1 MSAGLSFGALP
12 TFADLD
18 PSQQAALIARIQ
30 AQYGQGDQP
39 PAPGGPAAPA
49 GLLGQ
54 GDPQTTGAI
63 PGQGAQPVAMSE
75 ADAQR
80 MEQAMASPQDRAAL
94 GPVPGSPDHL
104 LYDRAGMGGGANP
117 FSGSAGGAIPQAE
130 AMGAR
135 PAPMPPQRP
144 SEADLLAAP
153 TATGSVSGMNPGM
166 PQGQRVASSAYQ
178 PDAPAVGPRSAGMP
192 PVGRFSDPSRV
203 APPASGDFDPLTGAP
218 VSGQPRP
225 LGAPQSAVSPAGAA
239 AATAASGQGSQP
251 GFFERFAQGI
261 GNPQISDLL
270 LNVGIGLMSQRG
282 FGPGVAAG
290 LQGYQT
296 SQSGSLKNQ
305 LQQIQFLQQQQ
316 AQQATYDHLTRT
328 LKLDPAT
335 AKAAVLNSTLLSNVL
350 AQAKPNLQTI
360 GGQIYDLNKNG
371 GVPSQANLVGPANGP
386 PAGYRMGADGQSLE
400 FIPGGEA
407 DPAVK
412 ERNARAVATDKEQTP
427 LLDIDARRKAG
438 IPDNDTRAA
447 WADPNGKVTF
457 NDGPP
462 PLAGKPG
469 TTFYDRGTQ
478 KPILT
483 VPSAK
488 PDGFDTETKLR
499 GEFSKQLGTFADVH
513 DGYGRLI
520 AATKQREANPGSVSP
535 ASDISLVFGYMK
547 MLDPGSVVRE
557 GEYATAKNAAG
568 VPERVLNAYNKA
580 LSGEFLSDNQRRDFL
595 GQASEL
601 YGTARKTAEGVAER
615 YRGLATSYGADPS
628 RSVYL
633 PEMPTPPKLGQPATP
648 TNAAAS
654 RYQELMTNG
663 MSKADAFAQMRKEGL

>member
-12 TFADLD
+12 AFADLTPD
-18 PSQQAALIARIQ
+18 QQAMVMQALQ
-30 AQYGQGDQP
+30 GQGQP
-39 PAPGGPAAPA
+39 ANAPPAAP
-49 GLLGQ
+49 GSLLGQ
-54 GDPQTTGAI
+54 ADPQATGAI
-63 PGQGAQPVAMSE
+63 PDRGGPQVAMTE
-75 ADAQR
+75 GDTRRLEEQMGMRVPGGGQQR
-80 MEQAMASPQDRAAL
+80 
-94 GPVPGSPDHL
+94 GSPDQL

-117 FSGSAGGAIPQAE
+117 FLGSADPYASRNVPL
-130 AMGAR
+130 
-135 PAPMPPQRP
+135 PPQRP
-144 SEADLLAAP
+144 SDADLLSAP
-153 TATGSVSGMNPGM
+153 TATGSVSGMNPSM
-166 PQGQRVASSAYQ
+166 PQAQQVASSKAVPGPLPNQ
-178 PDAPAVGPRSAGMP
+178 HLPATPADRAVEPTGGPPLAG
-192 PVGRFSDPSRV
+192 
-203 APPASGDFDPLTGAP
+203 AFDPLTGQP

-225 LGAPQSAVSPAGAA
+225 VGAPQGAVSPAGAA
-239 AATAASGQGSQP
+239 AATGASSGLGGGSVL
-251 GFFERFAQGI
+251 EKFAQGLN
-261 GNPQISDLL
+261 NPAISNLL
-270 LNVGIGLMSQRG
+270 LNVGIGLMTNRG
-282 FGPGVAAG
+282 IGEGIGAG
-290 LQGYQT
+290 LQNYQA
-296 SQSGSLKNQ
+296 SQSGSLKGQ
-305 LQQIQFLQQQQ
+305 LEQIKFMQEQQGERD
-316 AQQATYDHLTRT
+316 TYNHLTQN
-328 LKLDPAT
+328 LKLDPT
-335 AKAAVLNSTLLSNVL
+335 AARAAMRNPTLLSNVL
-350 AQAKPNLQTI
+350 AQSKPNLQTI

-371 GVPSQANLVGPANGP
+371 GVPGQGNLVGPANGP
-386 PAGYRMGADGQSLE
+386 PAGYRLGADGQSLE

-427 LLDIDARRKAG
+427 LLDVDARRKVG

-462 PLAGKPG
+462 PLAARPG
-469 TTFYDRGTQ
+469 QTFYDRGTL

-483 VPSAK
+483 APAAK
-488 PDGFDTETKLR
+488 PDGFETETKLR
-499 GEFSKQLGTFADVH
+499 GEFSKQLGSFADVH
-513 DGYGRLI
+513 DSYGRLI

-580 LSGEFLSDNQRRDFL
+580 LNGEFLSTDQRKDFL

-615 YRGLATSYGADPS
+615 YRNLATSYGADPS

-633 PEMPTPPKLGQPATP
+633 PEAPTPPKLGQPAP
-648 TNAAAS
+648 QAGGGAAS
-654 RYQELMTNG
+654 RFQSLIQGG

>member
-12 TFADLD
+12 AFADLTPD
-18 PSQQAALIARIQ
+18 QQAMVMQAIQ
-30 AQYGQGDQP
+30 QGQGQP
-39 PAPGGPAAPA
+39 QAAASQATPGAPGSLLSPAE
-49 GLLGQ
+49 
-54 GDPQTTGAI
+54 PQSTGAI
-63 PGQGAQPVAMSE
+63 PDRGSPQVAMTE
-75 ADAQR
+75 GGAQR

-94 GPVPGSPDHL
+94 GSVPGSPDQL
-104 LYDRAGMGGGANP
+104 LYDRAGMGGGP
-117 FSGSAGGAIPQAE
+117 GGFLGSADPYGQRAV
-130 AMGAR
+130 
-135 PAPMPPQRP
+135 PMPPQRP
-144 SEADLLAAP
+144 SDADLLSAL
-153 TATGSVSGMNPGM
+153 TATGSVSGMNPSM
-166 PQGQRVASSAYQ
+166 PQAQQVASSKAVPGPLPNQ
-178 PDAPAVGPRSAGMP
+178 HLPATPADRAVEPTGGPPLAG
-192 PVGRFSDPSRV
+192 
-203 APPASGDFDPLTGAP
+203 AFDPLTGQP

-225 LGAPQSAVSPAGAA
+225 FGPPQGAVSPAGAA
-239 AATAASGQGSQP
+239 MATGQAGGAGAQP
-251 GFFERFAQGI
+251 SFMERFASGLN
-261 GNPQISDLL
+261 NPAISDLL
-270 LNVGIGLMSQRG
+270 LNVGIGLMTKRG
-282 FGPGVAAG
+282 FGEGIGAG
-290 LQGYQT
+290 LQNYQT
-296 SQSGSLKNQ
+296 SQAGSLKSQ
-305 LQQIQFLQQQQ
+305 LEQIKFLQERQGEQD
-316 AQQATYDHLTRT
+316 TYSHLVNN
-328 LKLDPAT
+328 LKLDPT
-335 AKAAVLNSTLLSNVL
+335 AARAAMRNPTLLSNVL

-371 GVPSQANLVGPANGP
+371 GVPGQANLVGPANGP
-386 PAGYRMGADGQSLE
+386 PTGYVPDPNNPRAVIYQE
-400 FIPGGEA
+400 GGPE

-427 LLDIDARRKAG
+427 LLDIDARRKVG

-520 AATKQREANPGSVSP
+520 AATKQREANPASVSP

-615 YRGLATSYGADPS
+615 YRNLATSYGADPG

-633 PEMPTPPKLGQPATP
+633 PEAPTAPKLGQQSQTP
-648 TNAAAS
+648 AAS
-654 RYQELMTNG
+654 PLDAARAAIARGAPREAVIGRLRQNG
-663 MSKADAFAQMRKEGL
+663 IDVGGL